1 MWTIAKSVV
10 KLMVTAAC
18 VDDALMSVVEV
29 TELSAWTMYKSRM
42 YSLSV
47 WTIRKSVVKLVY
59 SLSVW
64 TIPKSVMKL
73 VHSLSVWTIPK
84 SVAELLISLSR
95 WTKHTRRRAEWLV
108 CLGDAPVGC

>member
-29 TELSAWTMYKSRM
+29 TELSAWTMYKSRK
-42 YSLSV
+42 YILFV
-47 WTIRKSVVKLVY
+47 WTIPMSVVKLVY
-59 SLSVW
+59 
-64 TIPKSVMKL
+64 
-73 VHSLSVWTIPK
+73 SLSVWTIPK